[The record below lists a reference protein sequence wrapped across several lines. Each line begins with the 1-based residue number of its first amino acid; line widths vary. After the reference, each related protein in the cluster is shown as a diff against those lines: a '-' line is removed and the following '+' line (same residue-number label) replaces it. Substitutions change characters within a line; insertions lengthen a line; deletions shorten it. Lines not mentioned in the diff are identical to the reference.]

1 MKGAGLT
8 NYAAC
13 TQPIILDSSAPNTII
28 IKIPYSYK
36 FSKSIYM
43 VHALFLMK
51 IKMME
56 IYYVKHIHVL
66 VGVTYKI

>member
-1 MKGAGLT
+1 MKGVGLT

-13 TQPIILDSSAPNTII
+13 IQLIILDSSAPNTII
-28 IKIPYSYK
+28 IKIPYSCK

-51 IKMME
+51 IKTME
-56 IYYVKHIHVL
+56 ICYVKHVHVL